1 MLKMNL
7 FITLLPIILMFG
19 LMYLL
24 LILPEKKRNKKYNEM
39 LSQLEKNDEVMT
51 RGGIIGKII
60 IIEENNVII
69 ETSAER
75 TKIKVSKT
83 GIATKLN
90 KED

>member
-1 MLKMNL
+1 MNL